1 MLIETNGIQTH
12 YVIDGDASKPWL
24 TMVTGITNDTS
35 MWDGQ
40 IDTLKNDFHILRYDL
55 RGQGKSSSTPAP
67 YSVEL
72 LCEDLL
78 ALWNKLDIKKSY
90 LTGLGLG
97 GSICLAMGIHHS
109 EKILKLVPCCCRS
122 KMVPGFA
129 TMWLGLLEQV
139 KEQGIESIV
148 ENTAQRWFSDSFKTK
163 YPEKLDAVRQMIRGT
178 SVDGYQ
184 GVVNAFIHLNVE
196 SDLGKITVPT
206 MLMGGAEDKVGGPED
221 IMREIAAQIPGGT
234 YSPVPGAAHIA
245 NLQNP
250 AGFNEILYRF
260 LIQASN

>member
-55 RGQGKSSSTPAP
+55 RGQGKSSSTHGA
-67 YSVEL
+67 YTVEL
-72 LCEDLL
+72 LCEDLI
-78 ALWNKLDIKKSY
+78 ALWDKLDIQQSH
-90 LTGLGLG
+90 LMGLGLG

-109 EKILKLVPCCCRS
+109 DRILKLVPCCCRS

-129 TMWLGLLEQV
+129 SMWHGLLDQV
-139 KEQGIESIV
+139 KRNGIESIV
-148 ENTAQRWFSDSFKTK
+148 ENTAQRWFSDSFKAQ

-178 SVDGYQ
+178 SADGYH
-184 GVVNAFIHLNVE
+184 GVVSAFIHLNIE

-206 MLMGGAEDKVGGPED
+206 MLMGGAEDKIGGPED
-221 IMREIAAQIPGGT
+221 IMREIAAQIPGGI

-250 AGFNEILYRF
+250 SGFNDILYRF
-260 LIQASN
+260 LTQT